1 MKLDFEYHSET
12 RAIFFLNTLLSGL
25 FCLYLVV
32 GLINYIQRAN
42 GGVFITQYFLIIIG
56 LLFFITETIF
66 FNRRYEFVYQV
77 TGILLLGFILS
88 MLENNIP
95 LLRAASVNLLS
106 QTGVALFLLRRP
118 LAGFVLPFTY
128 LLFGFVVAF
137 FTYYFYNR
145 IDPNAIFLYASRNTV
160 SWLLIVYSAIIY
172 IVSDKARL
180 KIPVLPAIMTVIF
193 SVMSYGRSGI
203 ISSFILLIGILL
215 LTFYENKKNAK
226 FYIFIT
232 FIGILFMFFLINRSD
247 IVNTI
252 YDISRYFNRL
262 ETRGLSD
269 RDGREYIL
277 SNYIIQMN
285 MTRFLFGTDPRYD
298 LSIINFKLNYH
309 NSFIN
314 LHAYSG
320 MAGIIFVFLML
331 RAVVKLFNRNKLLW
345 LILITLILRSFTDNL
360 LFVTQQ
366 YDFIVYYITIY
377 AFICDHHKNTGIT
390 KH

>member
-1 MKLDFEYHSET
+1 MKLDFEYHTET

-32 GLINYIQRAN
+32 GWITYIQTAN
-42 GGVFITQYFLIIIG
+42 GVFITQYFPIIIG
-56 LLFFITETIF
+56 LLFFIIETIF

-88 MLENNIP
+88 KLENNTP
-95 LLRAASVNLLS
+95 VLLASVNLLS

-118 LAGFVLPFTY
+118 LAGFILPFTY

-145 IDPNAIFLYASRNTV
+145 IDPNEIFLYASRNTV

-172 IVSDKARL
+172 IVSDKARS

-193 SVMSYGRSGI
+193 SVVSYGRSGI

-215 LTFYENKKNAK
+215 LTFYENRKNAK
-226 FYIFIT
+226 FYFFIT
-232 FIGILFMFFLINRSD
+232 FIGILFMFFLINRTD
-247 IVNTI
+247 IGNTI

-269 RDGREYIL
+269 RDGREYIW

-331 RAVVKLFNRNKLLW
+331 WAMVKLFNRNKLLW
-345 LILITLILRSFTDNL
+345 LILITFILRSFTDNV